1 MAQAEGA
8 KAAVL
13 RIEELRRVL
22 ASTPDATA
30 RARLRVELADL
41 LRARS
46 DPFSALSEL
55 RRAAGEAPQ
64 LTSVRLALLSAAA
77 EMPAGER
84 AMLLAEHARGDKKPV
99 AIWGHAAA
107 AARAENG
114 AVEEATRAFL
124 DLAADARVPVH
135 RRRAA
140 ARRAEALAEKSPRH
154 QIAALR
160 FQAALANGRARL
172 ALLRRAVII
181 ADRATDGATLLGLA
195 GDWLAAGGTADAA
208 GALLARA
215 QAGGAAS
222 APVAAL
228 EAELARL
235 APAPAPAAAALATS
249 TSLPRNPATGRKM
262 KARTPRALL
271 DEALEAARAGRPTGA
286 RRRAERALRAAAD
299 GGADLASAVDA
310 VVAALQKQGAMR
322 DAILLRR
329 TWLESAPEDTR
340 TTALLELAAAAE
352 DAGLPAL
359 ALAYRAEISGARPA
373 PPARTEEPPPTTPAQ
388 FFLAAQRR
396 LAQVG
401 SLVGEGAGGTGQRQS
416 DQAPTLAPILAPI
429 LALLER
435 AVAGHPAADDAL
447 ALGEK
452 LWRRLAPADVENR
465 IIDLLRAAN
474 GSEHDPRRRASI
486 AERLAVALEAQRDP
500 LGAVAVIE
508 AALDAVPAG
517 MGGRLRQRRARL
529 LRDIGRPKDL
539 AAALQGDIPA
549 LDEDARRDAFAERAL
564 LLDAAGDPEGALEIR
579 LAALNENPGD
589 LPILAAARR
598 RLDETGRWEI
608 SLRLAHSAV
617 THLNLPAEKLPLLR
631 DIAQLSETAA
641 HNLPDAATAWLEVTR
656 LAPDDQAAAESAER
670 LLMALGEW
678 ERAAAVL
685 AWMAARPS
693 PGGDDTEARAR
704 RSALLWRLAE
714 LRRAHLGQT
723 DEAYRLYGLLG
734 KEADVTGEA
743 APPSE
748 AGAAS
753 VPVKD
758 GRRSMRARAEP
769 TIDLVLLPPIPGRAG
784 RVLATHSL
792 RAAVAPTREDLAA
805 ALLDRALFLADPLG
819 RVADAERDLARALD
833 LDPRNVDVVVA
844 LERIAERTGRW
855 AELAEDFRK
864 KAATSDA
871 TVAARLWYGVG
882 RVNERMNDAT
892 GALAAYRQSC
902 ALDGTLID
910 PVRAL
915 GRIARAARDWIE
927 VARLLEI
934 EQTLAPGPRE
944 QAEAAASLALVL
956 GEQLQQ
962 PSRAVTLLE
971 AALAFFPDDN
981 IKLDRLFA
989 FNLAAG
995 GSRWDQA
1002 GQVLERL
1009 LARGV
1014 AIDDAAERYFK
1025 VGEAAA
1031 ADGHLDRALGFY
1043 SRCYGRDSGF
1053 RPNLER
1059 LSKLCFELEQ
1069 WDNAWKA
1076 TEGILDRYRNLLLRG
1091 PLAELLLRSAMCD
1104 VYIAQRATATEKL
1117 AAMLVEGGRFVG
1129 EGGIRDVA
1137 ESWTAMGPEARLLV
1151 GLEGERRERVLR
1163 RATEALA
1170 FAASD
1175 AATAEVRVGALNL
1188 LAALAVV
1195 EGRWADALRFLG
1207 DLSADETIDAHG
1219 RCGFLIA
1226 AGDIHL
1232 REGGDGGTAHILY
1245 ERARALVPHDS
1256 RLGPRLSFPV

>member
-1 MAQAEGA
+1 M
-8 KAAVL
+8 
-13 RIEELRRVL
+13 
-22 ASTPDATA
+22 
-30 RARLRVELADL
+30 
-41 LRARS
+41 
-46 DPFSALSEL
+46 
-55 RRAAGEAPQ
+55 
-64 LTSVRLALLSAAA
+64 
-77 EMPAGER
+77 
-84 AMLLAEHARGDKKPV
+84 
-99 AIWGHAAA
+99 W
-107 AARAENG
+107 
-114 AVEEATRAFL
+114 
-124 DLAADARVPVH
+124 
-135 RRRAA
+135 
-140 ARRAEALAEKSPRH
+140 
-154 QIAALR
+154 
-160 FQAALANGRARL
+160 
-172 ALLRRAVII
+172 
-181 ADRATDGATLLGLA
+181 
-195 GDWLAAGGTADAA
+195 
-208 GALLARA
+208 
-215 QAGGAAS
+215 
-222 APVAAL
+222 
-228 EAELARL
+228 
-235 APAPAPAAAALATS
+235 
-249 TSLPRNPATGRKM
+249 
-262 KARTPRALL
+262 
-271 DEALEAARAGRPTGA
+271 
-286 RRRAERALRAAAD
+286 
-299 GGADLASAVDA
+299 
-310 VVAALQKQGAMR
+310 
-322 DAILLRR
+322 
-329 TWLESAPEDTR
+329 
-340 TTALLELAAAAE
+340 
-352 DAGLPAL
+352 
-359 ALAYRAEISGARPA
+359 
-373 PPARTEEPPPTTPAQ
+373 
-388 FFLAAQRR
+388 
-396 LAQVG
+396 
-401 SLVGEGAGGTGQRQS
+401 
-416 DQAPTLAPILAPI
+416 
-429 LALLER
+429 
-435 AVAGHPAADDAL
+435 
-447 ALGEK
+447 
-452 LWRRLAPADVENR
+452 
-465 IIDLLRAAN
+465 
-474 GSEHDPRRRASI
+474 
-486 AERLAVALEAQRDP
+486 
-500 LGAVAVIE
+500 
-508 AALDAVPAG
+508 
-517 MGGRLRQRRARL
+517 
-529 LRDIGRPKDL
+529 
-539 AAALQGDIPA
+539 
-549 LDEDARRDAFAERAL
+549 
-564 LLDAAGDPEGALEIR
+564 
-579 LAALNENPGD
+579 
-589 LPILAAARR
+589 
-598 RLDETGRWEI
+598 
-608 SLRLAHSAV
+608 
-617 THLNLPAEKLPLLR
+617 
-631 DIAQLSETAA
+631 
-641 HNLPDAATAWLEVTR
+641 
-656 LAPDDQAAAESAER
+656 
-670 LLMALGEW
+670 
-678 ERAAAVL
+678 
-685 AWMAARPS
+685 
-693 PGGDDTEARAR
+693 
-704 RSALLWRLAE
+704 
-714 LRRAHLGQT
+714 
-723 DEAYRLYGLLG
+723 
-734 KEADVTGEA
+734 
-743 APPSE
+743 
-748 AGAAS
+748 
-753 VPVKD
+753 
-758 GRRSMRARAEP
+758 ARAEP

-871 TVAARLWYGVG
+871 TIAARLWYGVG
-882 RVNERMNDAT
+882 RVNERMNDPT

-915 GRIARAARDWIE
+915 GRIARAGRDWIE

-934 EQTLAPGPRE
+934 EQTLAAGPRE

-971 AALAFFPDDN
+971 AALTFFPDDN

-995 GSRWDQA
+995 GARWDQA

-1014 AIDDAAERYFK
+1014 AVDDAAERYFK

-1117 AAMLVEGGRFVG
+1117 AAMMVEGGRFVG

-1245 ERARALVPHDS
+1245 ERARALVPNDS
-1256 RLGPRLSFPV
+1256 RLGPRLSFPVAIEAAPTEPLLIDDEEEPTGVDLDILARNQADKRRS